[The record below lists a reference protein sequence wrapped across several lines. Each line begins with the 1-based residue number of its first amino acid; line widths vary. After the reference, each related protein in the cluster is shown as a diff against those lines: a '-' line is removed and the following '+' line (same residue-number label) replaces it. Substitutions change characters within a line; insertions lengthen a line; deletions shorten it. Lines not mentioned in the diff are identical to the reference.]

1 MDDNGQKEHTQKND
15 INIQNSCYLKRTRGA
30 EFIRRAITQVGERM
44 GDGEIEKLREVRGSG
59 VWVTFKE
66 KDDATY
72 LMAPQQRRSW

>member
-44 GDGEIEKLREVRGSG
+44 GAHGDRETKGSKRVRSLGHI
-59 VWVTFKE
+59 
-66 KDDATY
+66 
-72 LMAPQQRRSW
+72 QRKR